1 MTPELTALAL
11 AALLQIVQL
20 GLVGR
25 SIARDVGPGWAGG
38 PRDTP
43 PPGPLSRTT
52 GRLQR
57 ATDNHFEG
65 LAFFTIAVIVTTL
78 SDQSTAFTA
87 ACAWVYIGARI
98 LYVPAYVAS
107 IGPTRSLVWALGF
120 FATLAM
126 LFTALF

>member
-1 MTPELTALAL
+1 MSAPA
-11 AALLQIVQL
+11 
-20 GLVGR
+20 GP
-25 SIARDVGPGWAGG
+25 SGPGG
-38 PRDTP
+38 PCDTP

-57 ATDNHFEG
+57 ATANHFEG
-65 LAFFTIAVIVTTL
+65 LAFFTIAVLVTTL
-78 SDQSTAFTA
+78 SDQATAFTA
-87 ACAWVYIGARI
+87 ACAWAYLGARI

-107 IGPTRSLVWALGF
+107 IGSTRSLVWAVGF